1 MYSKGNVH
9 QTGLAA
15 YLGITVSGR
24 LSHALTPFHI
34 FCRLSV
40 TSIPVLIIAKSLYIC
55 QIYRGTILDLRDPT
69 LKRWLA
75 IVSNEAEN

>member
-9 QTGLAA
+9 QTGLVA

-34 FCRLSV
+34 FCQLSGK
-40 TSIPVLIIAKSLYIC
+40 SIPVLIIYESLYIWH
-55 QIYRGTILDLRDPT
+55 IYRGTILDLCDPT

-75 IVSNEAEN
+75 IVSNEAKN